1 MSFAQY
7 LLAYSLTL
15 VAFLGIDAVWLGVIA
30 KNLYKDNL
38 GHLMAAKPSL
48 LPAAIFYLLYV
59 AGIMILAVHPA
70 LEKGS
75 LSKAVLLG
83 AVFGGIAYATY
94 DLTNAATLKN
104 WPLKITILDILWGAV
119 LTAVVA
125 AIGYQIANWIR

>member
-7 LLAYSLTL
+7 LITYGLTL

-70 LEKGS
+70 LDKGS
-75 LSKAVLLG
+75 LTKAIVLG
-83 AVFGGIAYATY
+83 AIFGGIAYATY
-94 DLTNAATLKN
+94 DLTNAATLKD
-104 WPLKITILDILWGAV
+104 WPLKITVLDILWGAS
-119 LTAVVA
+119 LTAIVA
-125 AIGYQIANWIR
+125 GISYQIANWVS

>member
-1 MSFAQY
+1 MSFTQY
-7 LLAYSLTL
+7 LMTYGLTL
-15 VAFLGIDAVWLGVIA
+15 VAFLGIDAVWLGVVA

-59 AGIMILAVHPA
+59 AGILILAVHPA

-75 LSKAVLLG
+75 FSKAVLLG

-94 DLTNAATLKN
+94 DLTNAATLKD
-104 WPLKITILDILWGAV
+104 WPLSITIIDIIWGSV
-119 LTAVVA
+119 LTALVA
-125 AIGYQIANWIR
+125 GIGYQIANWIR